1 MRAVRI
7 LLTLAV
13 ALASAAPAT
22 TLAAA
27 PRPVDQQ
34 EAPPKDRNNDNE
46 RPEVPITDIGDG
58 FRVDSDA
65 VDDSI
70 VATVNQPGSAARTP
84 GPVSISGTSAP
95 RCTHRPATYGEY
107 PNVVPADSVDI
118 PDPAGQVD
126 RDNNGRP
133 ETGWVRTCGTGTAN
147 NSFYWAPTNI
157 NAIDLIPDALANAR
171 TQLTAPNPAINPD
184 ATAGGIVNLG
194 MWLAI
199 DDPGTTTARA
209 SLANVWAQVNANVE
223 GIQFDLGN
231 GDTVDCDGLG
241 TPIPDWALDSLD
253 QGPCGYTY
261 PQSSPDDDPYQ
272 LTITTNYTITYTT
285 STGANGTLAPITRSV
300 TIGYDVDEIQTI
312 GVSN

>member
-1 MRAVRI
+1 MRI

-27 PRPVDQQ
+27 PQPVDQQ

-46 RPEVPITDIGDG
+46 RPEVPITDIGDR
-58 FRVDSDA
+58 FRADSNA
-65 VDDSI
+65 
-70 VATVNQPGSAARTP
+70 ATGTIGVNVNQPGSARRVP
-84 GPVSISGTSAP
+84 GPVSISGTSAL
-95 RCTHRPATYGEY
+95 RCTHRPATYGEF

-118 PDPAGQVD
+118 PDPAAQASRG
-126 RDNNGRP
+126 NNDGGA
-133 ETGWVRTCGTGTAN
+133 ETGWVRTCGTGGTQDP
-147 NSFYWAPTNI
+147 FYWAPTNI
-157 NAIDLIPDALANAR
+157 DPVDLIPNALANAR
-171 TQLTAPNPAINPD
+171 TQLTAPTPAINPD

-209 SLANVWAQVNANVE
+209 SLANVWAQVTAEVANIE
-223 GIQFDLGN
+223 FDLGN
-231 GDTVDCDGLG
+231 GDTINCDGLG

-300 TIGYDVDEIQTI
+300 TIDYDVDEIQTI

>member
-1 MRAVRI
+1 MSSI
-7 LLTLAV
+7 LRVGIV
-13 ALASAAPAT
+13 ALLLASAPSIHADAQAPPEGETAPETPKAPADFEPDTQLPDST
-22 TLAAA
+22 TG
-27 PRPVDQQ
+27 
-34 EAPPKDRNNDNE
+34 DRFRAGAGNG
-46 RPEVPITDIGDG
+46 TIG
-58 FRVDSDA
+58 VN
-65 VDDSI
+65 
-70 VATVNQPGSAARTP
+70 VNQPGSAPRTP
-84 GPVSISGTSAP
+84 GPVSISGTGAP

-118 PDPAGQVD
+118 PDPAAQVS

-157 NAIDLIPDALANAR
+157 NAIDLIPNALANAR
-171 TQLTAPNPAINPD
+171 TQLTAPTPAINPD

-209 SLANVWAQVNANVE
+209 ALAGVWAQVTANVAD
-223 GIQFDLGN
+223 IQFDLGN
-231 GDTVDCDGLG
+231 GDTINCDGLG

-261 PQSSPDDDPYQ
+261 PQSSPDDNPYQ

-285 STGANGTLAPITRSV
+285 STGANGTLAPISRSV
-300 TIGYDVDEIQTI
+300 TIDYDVDEIQTI